1 MAKKR
6 LEDKQSSG
14 IEKFYIDMKS
24 KDSAEEIRNDIIAW
38 GVPEDL
44 ISVRKVKNE
53 DLYRLTVDDGQNQIV
68 KIVRMLSS
76 KEYGMSLMDIQEM
89 FGIKIT
95 L

>member
-1 MAKKR
+1 MAKKK

-24 KDSAEEIRNDIIAW
+24 KDSAEEIRNDIITW

>member
-1 MAKKR
+1 MAKKK

>member
-1 MAKKR
+1 MAKKK

-14 IEKFYIDMKS
+14 IEKFYIDMRS